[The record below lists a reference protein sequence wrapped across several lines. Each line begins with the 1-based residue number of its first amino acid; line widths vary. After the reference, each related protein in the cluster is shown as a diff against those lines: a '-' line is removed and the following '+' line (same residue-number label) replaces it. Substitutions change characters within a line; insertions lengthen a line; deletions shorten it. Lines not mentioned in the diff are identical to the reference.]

1 MRQAKCSRVILNY
14 LVGKYET
21 PPCYLEAWFIAEG
34 EWLLLADL
42 RLMRLRTADVAANVC
57 IRDERGAVADPKRT
71 SALAFAHP
79 QSKFRRAYPTPPPDS
94 WVC

>member
-1 MRQAKCSRVILNY
+1 VPYSFAGFCGVALCAMSA
-14 LVGKYET
+14 
-21 PPCYLEAWFIAEG
+21 FG
-34 EWLLLADL
+34 ELGGNTDRLLLADL